1 MAKASRATNDCSIGK
16 YAHQEI
22 TRVYKEIGT
31 SPNGLSR
38 SQVERMRE
46 KHGTNSFSHR
56 NNDTIMW
63 RLRRAFINPF
73 NVILLTNQSKNRA
86 AL

>member
-22 TRVYKEIGT
+22 ARVYKEIGT

-46 KHGTNSFSHR
+46 KHGTNSFSRR

-63 RLRRAFINPF
+63 RLRRAWF
-73 NVILLTNQSKNRA
+73 R
-86 AL
+86 